1 MPITVEQTTAEVQA
15 FFQDLRTAAQNQ
27 IAQQNLPLIGAV
39 PAIPTGALFQALEL
53 EVTGALAALD
63 RGASAADIA
72 VALRAIE
79 IDGMHPISAHDSG
92 DGIDITI
99 AKEVGLHLTE
109 KPFDLGGTVA
119 GVGLELDGE
128 FATKLTADLDVKL
141 RLDSSGQLQVRDST
155 NPELAV
161 GLDASLS
168 LEGEGKLGF
177 LTITAKDKD
186 PNQPEVEL
194 DLGIDLASGDAGGL
208 VATAAPPTV
217 RAGLDLQIEAGVG
230 VDTDEETGIPFSI
243 LPSISTELV
252 IDYSAIDDTTP
263 SIAFND
269 ITVDVRS
276 IYGILQQVLE
286 PIAEILD
293 TEPLGTVLDLATGPV
308 PILDDLAPF
317 LDTLPSLTNGDSV
330 VSLADIAVWQSK
342 LQGADPNVFLEIVSL
357 LDLIRDLGLPSE
369 NQEMGAIV
377 LGSIAFSAATNPT
390 DLKSVFTSAVGD
402 SGLDELD
409 GFLNISGFLDD
420 SLDDDV
426 SEQFSAIPGLE
437 IPLLKNPSEIVGL
450 LFNEVYESVTLVTYD
465 LPELKVEGGF
475 SLSIPILPPIALKFT
490 GNAGAS
496 IDLKIGYDTKAFEEA
511 VAGAP
516 FAFEDGFFFD
526 ATKPLA
532 SLTAELTAGA
542 GFDALVLS
550 AWATGGIHFA
560 ISASLDNK
568 DGDNKVRLG
577 ELGGCFV
584 DPITGKAWADV
595 TVDVEIDFGLFSVS
609 ESIPIASVTL
619 AEFDLFKCPPPRMP
633 TSPPNQGLATVG
645 AFGVPP
651 ELVLNVGDRASERVV
666 TEDGESKQIPGEN
679 EFYFIGLARE
689 PATNEGPFPSTQL
702 PGAIIPDAID
712 VSAFGYTQRYGSA
725 AAPVTSIRANFG
737 SQNDSLVIA
746 EEITH
751 ESHISG
757 GEGNDFMSGGSGRDF
772 FSGDNGEDYLVG
784 KKGDDVLEG
793 GARNDTLDGG
803 QGADVL
809 RGGTGRDKVT
819 YANANK
825 TTGDG
830 VTIFWDES
838 AGKLT
843 AKGGE
848 ANGDTFD
855 SIEYLVGTSFNDTLV
870 GNPFLFLTELGLYN
884 TLEGGDGSDLLIGAE
899 VTGDFLIGGR
909 GGDTIDGKSGIDGTT
924 YVTSVGGV
932 YIDLGARVFL
942 LGDAEGDNLISI
954 ENVQGSSS
962 NDTIYGDG
970 ANNEI
975 DGFVGDDWL
984 SGGGGTDKV
993 SGHLGNDT
1001 IFGFGDGDTL
1011 DGGGSAN
1018 APGVDLLTYRVYT
1031 GGPVTVNLRTGQATR
1046 AGGSDTIAMA
1056 KWDVNP
1062 PVLANGTSTF
1072 ENLEGTNLPGTG
1084 DSLTG
1089 DDSYNTV
1096 WGLAGNDTING
1107 VSETRL
1113 LSAAPAPTP

>member
-1 MPITVEQTTAEVQA
+1 
-15 FFQDLRTAAQNQ
+15 
-27 IAQQNLPLIGAV
+27 
-39 PAIPTGALFQALEL
+39 
-53 EVTGALAALD
+53 
-63 RGASAADIA
+63 
-72 VALRAIE
+72 
-79 IDGMHPISAHDSG
+79 
-92 DGIDITI
+92 
-99 AKEVGLHLTE
+99 
-109 KPFDLGGTVA
+109 
-119 GVGLELDGE
+119 
-128 FATKLTADLDVKL
+128 
-141 RLDSSGQLQVRDST
+141 
-155 NPELAV
+155 
-161 GLDASLS
+161 
-168 LEGEGKLGF
+168 
-177 LTITAKDKD
+177 
-186 PNQPEVEL
+186 
-194 DLGIDLASGDAGGL
+194 
-208 VATAAPPTV
+208 
-217 RAGLDLQIEAGVG
+217 
-230 VDTDEETGIPFSI
+230 
-243 LPSISTELV
+243 
-252 IDYSAIDDTTP
+252 
-263 SIAFND
+263 
-269 ITVDVRS
+269 
-276 IYGILQQVLE
+276 
-286 PIAEILD
+286 
-293 TEPLGTVLDLATGPV
+293 
-308 PILDDLAPF
+308 
-317 LDTLPSLTNGDSV
+317 
-330 VSLADIAVWQSK
+330 
-342 LQGADPNVFLEIVSL
+342 
-357 LDLIRDLGLPSE
+357 
-369 NQEMGAIV
+369 
-377 LGSIAFSAATNPT
+377 
-390 DLKSVFTSAVGD
+390 
-402 SGLDELD
+402 
-409 GFLNISGFLDD
+409 
-420 SLDDDV
+420 
-426 SEQFSAIPGLE
+426 
-437 IPLLKNPSEIVGL
+437 VGL

-645 AFGVPP
+645 EFGVPP

-1084 DSLTG
+1084 DTLVGGAGADALNGGSGVDLADYRGSPGGVRVDLLAGTG
-1089 DDSYNTV
+1089 TDSDADGDRLPGIENLRGCDHTDRLIGNDSVNVIDPGLSDINARDDVDGKGGTDTLFLDYSRGQSGKGLIGGIGFAKASSVSTGSTDTGVFYREFRTTTNELDGVSFTGIERLHVIGTSKADEIYGGQDDDIINTGKGNDV
-1096 WGLAGNDTING
+1096 IVSGLGSDYVDAGAGNDSVSYGTGANWQLTHRGGAKEFKLFGGRGIDTLSVSLAQATSNIVLTGSAPGVENPDVNGTLANGSAIAEFEILRDIWTGDGDDTIIQSGSYGNNFRTGWGVDVITPGLGHDIVDGGFDFRFGVEVFQGESDGLPPISIVDREAFDRNPGDLLMLDYSSLAGTG
-1107 VSETRL
+1107 VSGTANQVVSTLHIDAGETTVFTNEGTYEPTTPVPAFGGLTFTEIERINVKGTNQDDLLVGTDISGDDIVASLRGDDRL
-1113 LSAAPAPTP
+1113 EGLDGDDVLVGYFGDDTLLGGAGHDILIGTYAS